1 MDRKLTLSKI
11 VSTKG
16 LLYKTFSLWYCS
28 SDDELAVE
36 GLKCQKQDAES
47 SSEDEFEK
55 EMDMEL
61 ECVMRTYENNQG
73 RSDVYAF
80 N

>member
-1 MDRKLTLSKI
+1 
-11 VSTKG
+11 
-16 LLYKTFSLWYCS
+16 
-28 SDDELAVE
+28 VE
-36 GLKCQKQDAES
+36 GLKRQKQDAES

-73 RSDVYAF
+73 KSDVYAF

>member
-1 MDRKLTLSKI
+1 M
-11 VSTKG
+11 
-16 LLYKTFSLWYCS
+16 
-28 SDDELAVE
+28 E
-36 GLKCQKQDAES
+36 GLKRQKQDAES